1 MKKNIFVLFSL
12 VLTAAGAV
20 YAQSGDPVTDLKGN
34 CGNFQNVSTYGKDNR
49 EEYCAS
55 NLVLRDLADSVAG
68 FFTNGSS
75 VTLTNKPYVYGTS
88 TLMQSQ
94 DRVAPD
100 QRFATQPAAAF
111 CTGFL
116 VGEDL
121 MVTAGHC
128 VQDYDPA
135 DPAHKDH
142 SAACQQNPIPNDQ
155 GTFCENIRVVF
166 GFRKDLGGVIPRSA
180 PARNVYKC
188 AQVVAHSLGSG
199 PDYTVIRLDRKVTD
213 RLPLAINR
221 GNKGLSAKTPLF
233 VIGHPSGLPLKIA
246 GDAAVISIDTD
257 VYVNDSWMRRVKWV
271 DKGYAF
277 LTNLD
282 TFHGNSGSPVINLNT
297 LLVEGILVSGDN
309 DYKPHPNY
317 PGQTQVTTYPQE
329 GGAADMGKGTGEV
342 CTKISVPEGK
352 IPATAREADMLDM
365 NAKAKGKLY
374 PAMLKY
380 LIKRAAEAQPT
391 GIIPIPNYIAPPKPE
406 PTLQWI

>member
-1 MKKNIFVLFSL
+1 MKKKLIVVLML
-12 VLTAAGAV
+12 AGAGSAF
-20 YAQSGDPVTDLKGN
+20 AQGDPVTDLRGN

-55 NLVLRDLADSVAG
+55 NLILRDLADSVAG

-75 VTLTNKPYVYGTS
+75 VTLSGKPYVFGTT
-88 TLMQSQ
+88 TLGQSN

-100 QRFATQPAAAF
+100 QRFVNQPAAAF

-128 VQDYDPA
+128 VKDHDPA
-135 DPAHKDH
+135 DAAAPKDH
-142 SAACQQNPIPNDQ
+142 AAACQQNTQQ
-155 GTFCENIRVVF
+155 GDFCENIRVVF
-166 GFRKDLGGVIPRSA
+166 GFRKDLGGVIPRSV

-188 AQVVAHSLGSG
+188 VKVISHSLGSG
-199 PDYTVIRLDRKVTD
+199 PDYTVIRLDRKVAD
-213 RLPLAINR
+213 RIPLAINR

-246 GDAAVISIDTD
+246 GDAEAVSVDTD
-257 VYVNDSWMRRVKWV
+257 VYVNDNWSISRKWA

-282 TFHGNSGSPVINLNT
+282 TFHGNSGSPVFNLNT
-297 LLVEGILVSGDN
+297 LLVEGILVSGDD
-309 DYKPHPNY
+309 DYKPHPGY
-317 PGQTQVTTYPQE
+317 PGQTQVTTYPQQPVS
-329 GGAADMGKGTGEV
+329 DMGKGVGEV
-342 CTKISVPEGK
+342 CTKISVPQGK
-352 IPATAREADMLDM
+352 IPVTAREKDMLEM

-380 LIKRAAEAQPT
+380 LLKRATQAQPT
-391 GIIPIPNYIAPPKPE
+391 GIIPIPNYVPPAKPE
-406 PTLQWI
+406 PSVQWI

>member
-1 MKKNIFVLFSL
+1 MKNKLFALLSL
-12 VLTAAGAV
+12 ALPAGSAS
-20 YAQSGDPVTDLKGN
+20 AQGADPVVDLRGN
-34 CGNFQNVSTYGKDNR
+34 CGQFTNVSTYGKDNR

-55 NLVLRDLADSVAG
+55 NLILRDLADSVAG
-68 FFTNGSS
+68 FFTDGSS
-75 VTLTNKPYVYGTS
+75 VTLTNKPYVYGTA

-100 QRFATQPAAAF
+100 QRFASQPAAAF

-116 VGEDL
+116 VGADL

-128 VQDYDPA
+128 VKDHDPA
-135 DPAHKDH
+135 DAAAPRDH
-142 SAACQQNPIPNDQ
+142 AAACQQNTQQ
-155 GTFCENIRVVF
+155 GDYCENIRVVF
-166 GFRKDLGGVIPRSA
+166 GFRKDLGGVIPRAA

-188 AQVVAHSLGSG
+188 VKVVSHSLNSG
-199 PDYTVIRLDRKVTD
+199 PDYTVIRLDRQVGD

-221 GNKGLSAKTPLF
+221 GNKGLSGKTPLF

-246 GDAAVISIDTD
+246 GDAAVISVDTD
-257 VYVNDSWMRRVKWV
+257 VYVNDNWGMSRKWA

-282 TFHGNSGSPVINLNT
+282 TFHGNSGSPVFNLNT

-309 DYKPHPNY
+309 DYEPHPNY
-317 PGQTQVTTYPQE
+317 PGQSQVTTYPQQPVS
-329 GGAADMGKGTGEV
+329 DMGKGVGEV
-342 CTKISVPEGK
+342 CTKISVPAAR
-352 IPATAREADMLDM
+352 IPATGREADMLQM

-391 GIIPIPNYIAPPKPE
+391 GIIPIPNYIPPAKPE
-406 PTLQWI
+406 PTVQWI

>member
-1 MKKNIFVLFSL
+1 MRKKLIVVLML
-12 VLTAAGAV
+12 AGAGSAF
-20 YAQSGDPVTDLKGN
+20 AQGDPVTDLRGN

-55 NLVLRDLADSVAG
+55 NLILRDLADSVAG

-94 DRVAPD
+94 DNVAPD
-100 QRFATQPAAAF
+100 QRFANQPAIAF

-116 VGEDL
+116 VGDDL

-128 VQDYDPA
+128 VKDHDPA
-135 DPAHKDH
+135 LSKIKDH
-142 SAACQQNPIPNDQ
+142 PAACQQNPEINDM
-155 GTFCENIRVVF
+155 GEFCENIRVVF

-180 PARNVYKC
+180 PAQNVYKC
-188 AQVVAHSLGSG
+188 AKVVSHSLGSG
-199 PDYTVIRLDRKVTD
+199 PDYTVIRLDRKVAG

-221 GNKGLSAKTPLF
+221 GNKGLSGKTPLF

-246 GDAAVISIDTD
+246 GDAAVISVDTD
-257 VYVNDSWMRRVKWV
+257 VYVNDNFGVSRKWA

-282 TFHGNSGSPVINLNT
+282 TFHGNSGSPVFNLNT
-297 LLVEGILVSGDN
+297 LLVEGILVSGDQ
-309 DYKPHPNY
+309 DYEPNPNY
-317 PGQTQVTTYPQE
+317 PGQSQVTTYPQQPVS
-329 GGAADMGKGTGEV
+329 DMGKGVGEV
-342 CTKISVPEGK
+342 CTKISVPQGK
-352 IPATAREADMLDM
+352 IPATAREKDMLEM

-380 LIKRAAEAQPT
+380 LIKRAAQAQPS